1 MARNPRAPTLE
12 TRTARLKLTPRK
24 KPYQGAKLARGIV
37 LRYRRNRGAGTWDV
51 KVADGKGGTWTK
63 RFAVADDYEDANGE
77 TVLTW
82 FQAIA
87 AARKFAR
94 SRSAAP
100 PGTVADAV
108 AGYERDLIARGGAV
122 ANAASIKKH
131 MPAALMATPVSLLSA
146 SGLAAWRD
154 GLAAGKHFC
163 YGRSESGLQ

>member
-82 FQAIA
+82 F
-87 AARKFAR
+87 
-94 SRSAAP
+94 
-100 PGTVADAV
+100 
-108 AGYERDLIARGGAV
+108 
-122 ANAASIKKH
+122 
-131 MPAALMATPVSLLSA
+131 
-146 SGLAAWRD
+146 
-154 GLAAGKHFC
+154 
-163 YGRSESGLQ
+163 